1 MSDITYAYCIENLR
15 YIHKIIGIDLL
26 IKEAMFIDHLSK
38 SSSNIEY
45 IQSAQLSD
53 FTETIPIQSA
63 QLSDFTDT
71 IPAIESASNS
81 EIVPEKVII
90 INPQK
95 YIRTV
100 LSDEYKCECVTNNG
114 QRCTLKKSKDSKY
127 CSRHKTKMS

>member
-63 QLSDFTDT
+63 QLSDFTET

>member
-45 IQSAQLSD
+45 IQSDQNSD
-53 FTETIPIQSA
+53 FTETIPIQPS
-63 QLSDFTDT
+63 QNSDFTET
-71 IPAIESASNS
+71 IPIQSASNS

>member
-90 INPQK
+90 INL
-95 YIRTV
+95 Y
-100 LSDEYKCECVTNNG
+100 LSC
-114 QRCTLKKSKDSKY
+114 
-127 CSRHKTKMS
+127 